1 MALLVSTWHTSLTS
15 VEESYFSHHGVYFL
29 GSWKAGKGK
38 TTLMAG
44 RKYIVCPPSTRLSFF
59 FPRKMAS
66 TRWLSLMWP
75 YQDQVH
81 YWFYHGSLGVFIPK
95 GWNKWKMARHLH
107 NLVVRKYFPST
118 LLVYYTFCLLDERS
132 SWYNVYV
139 TFLGIDCASWS
150 TYLI

>member
-15 VEESYFSHHGVYFL
+15 VEGSYFSHHGVYFF

-44 RKYIVCPPSTRLSFF
+44 RKYIVCLPSTRLSFF
-59 FPRKMAS
+59 PQGKWLPHGDSASCGLTRTRCIIDFIMAV
-66 TRWLSLMWP
+66 LVFP
-75 YQDQVH
+75 YQKA
-81 YWFYHGSLGVFIPK
+81 GTNG
-95 GWNKWKMARHLH
+95 KWPDIC

-118 LLVYYTFCLLDERS
+118 LLVYYTFCLVDERS